1 MKRLIILATI
11 LLIFAAP
18 ATAQV
23 AQKSLFSKK
32 AKVTDTVPGA
42 KRLVEVLN
50 KVQKSYVTTPN
61 TDSLSEIAVR
71 SMLHSLD
78 PHSVYI
84 AARDVTRANESLQGN
99 FEGVGIA
106 FSLLHDTVVVAEV
119 IAGGPSEKV
128 GVAVGDKIIRIDG
141 VNATGDSANNAFV
154 ARHLRGKKGT
164 VAVVDILRGRD
175 TLNFH
180 ITRDKIPIHSIDL
193 SFMEDDSIGYIAL
206 LRFARTSHAEFK
218 KAVADLQKQ
227 GMKSLILDLRGN
239 SGGFLDIA
247 YALSNEFIDAGK
259 LIVYQE
265 GRTVKRQDYRASRRG
280 SFRKGR
286 LVILI
291 DENTASASEIVSG
304 AVQDWDRGTIIGRRS
319 YGKGLVQTLFTLQD
333 GAQIRLTTARYYT
346 PSGRCIQ
353 KPYTDYDNELRNR
366 YKHGEMFS
374 SDSIHFP
381 DSLKFH
387 TAAGR
392 TVYGG
397 GGIMPD
403 IFIPLDTTP
412 SSKFYQECRRK
423 GLLSKFA
430 VEWADAHRSDT
441 TISTFDTY
449 LNNYDTLGIDS
460 AFVAYA
466 AAKGIVRDSFP
477 QLQDTN
483 VIRFNNNFTH
493 LQLQALIADRL
504 FGKGH
509 YYRIMKSQDAFYQA
523 AVATLRKSD
532 L

>member
-1 MKRLIILATI
+1 
-11 LLIFAAP
+11 
-18 ATAQV
+18 
-23 AQKSLFSKK
+23 
-32 AKVTDTVPGA
+32 
-42 KRLVEVLN
+42 
-50 KVQKSYVTTPN
+50 
-61 TDSLSEIAVR
+61 
-71 SMLHSLD
+71 
-78 PHSVYI
+78 
-84 AARDVTRANESLQGN
+84 
-99 FEGVGIA
+99 
-106 FSLLHDTVVVAEV
+106 
-119 IAGGPSEKV
+119 
-128 GVAVGDKIIRIDG
+128 
-141 VNATGDSANNAFV
+141 
-154 ARHLRGKKGT
+154 
-164 VAVVDILRGRD
+164 
-175 TLNFH
+175 
-180 ITRDKIPIHSIDL
+180 
-193 SFMEDDSIGYIAL
+193 
-206 LRFARTSHAEFK
+206 
-218 KAVADLQKQ
+218 
-227 GMKSLILDLRGN
+227 
-239 SGGFLDIA
+239 
-247 YALSNEFIDAGK
+247 
-259 LIVYQE
+259 
-265 GRTVKRQDYRASRRG
+265 
-280 SFRKGR
+280 
-286 LVILI
+286 
-291 DENTASASEIVSG
+291 
-304 AVQDWDRGTIIGRRS
+304 
-319 YGKGLVQTLFTLQD
+319 
-333 GAQIRLTTARYYT
+333 
-346 PSGRCIQ
+346 
-353 KPYTDYDNELRNR
+353 
-366 YKHGEMFS
+366 MFS